1 MTTHVP
7 RPVLVGLD
15 GSNHATGALD
25 WAIAEAKSRSLPLH
39 LVHALETGVTVW
51 SPMMVV
57 PTDLGNQR
65 WIVEAALEHVAK
77 VAPEVSV
84 TSAITSGPASVALE
98 DASADADTIVVG
110 ARGRGVVG
118 SILLGST
125 SLHVVGHARC
135 PVVVVRDEADEADD
149 AERRQPRRVTVGFDG
164 SHLSDDA
171 LAFAFAAASHRHL
184 PLDIVIAW
192 DTRELA
198 TYQLAPSI
206 AEEVRAAA
214 THHRQELATT
224 AAAPWAEKY
233 PDVESTVHVVTD
245 EPAQALVDRS
255 VDSALVVVGSRGLG
269 SVRGALMGSVSA
281 DVLRHAHSP
290 VAVIRPNGS

>member
-1 MTTHVP
+1 MTTLAP

-15 GSNHATGALD
+15 GSHHSSEALD
-25 WAIAEAKSRSLPLH
+25 WAIAEATSRSLPLH

-57 PTDLGNQR
+57 QTDLDNQR
-65 WIVEAALEHVAK
+65 WILQGALEHVRK
-77 VAPEVSV
+77 VAPEISV
-84 TSAITSGPASVALE
+84 TSALTSGPAAVALE
-98 DASADADTIVVG
+98 HASAEADTLVVG
-110 ARGRGVVG
+110 ARGRGIVG

-135 PVVVVRDEADEADD
+135 PVVVVREHADEA
-149 AERRQPRRVTVGFDG
+149 ERRPARRVVVGFDG

-171 LAFAFAAASHRHL
+171 LAYAFAAASHRHL

-192 DTRELA
+192 DTQELA
-198 TYQLAPSI
+198 TYQLAPMI

-214 THHRQELATT
+214 HHHRHELATL
-224 AAAPWAEKY
+224 AAAPWAEKH

-245 EPAQALVDRS
+245 IPAQALVDRS
-255 VDSALVVVGSRGLG
+255 TDAALVVVGSRGLG

-290 VAVIRPNGS
+290 VAVIRPTVS

>member
-1 MTTHVP
+1 MSTLAP
-7 RPVLVGLD
+7 RPILVGLD
-15 GSNHATGALD
+15 GSNHGSRAVD
-25 WAIAEAKSRSLPLH
+25 WAIAEATSRKLPLH

-57 PTDLGNQR
+57 PTDLGDQR
-65 WIVEAALEHVAK
+65 WILESALQQIRK
-77 VAPEVSV
+77 IAPELSV

-98 DASADADTIVVG
+98 DASAEADTLVVG

-125 SLHVVGHARC
+125 SLHVVNHAHS
-135 PVVVVRDEADEADD
+135 PVVVVREESSD
-149 AERRQPRRVTVGFDG
+149 AEARTAERVVIGFDG

-192 DTRELA
+192 DTEELA
-198 TYQLAPSI
+198 TYQLAPAI

-214 THHRQELATT
+214 NHHRHELAAA

-233 PDVESTVHVVTD
+233 PDVETRIHVVTD
-245 EPAQALVDRS
+245 VPAKALVDRS
-255 VDSALVVVGSRGLG
+255 ADVALVVVGSRGLG

-281 DVLRHAHSP
+281 DVLRHAHCP
-290 VAVIRPNGS
+290 VAVIRPTVS

>member
-7 RPVLVGLD
+7 RPILVGLD
-15 GSNHATGALD
+15 GSNHASRALD
-25 WAIAEAKSRSLPLH
+25 WAIAEAKSRSLPLR
-39 LVHALETGVTVW
+39 LVHALETGITVW

-57 PTDLGNQR
+57 PAELGDER
-65 WIVEAALEHVAK
+65 WLVEAALEHVAK

-84 TSAITSGPASVALE
+84 TSAITTGPATVALE
-98 DASADADTIVVG
+98 DASAEADTIVVG

-135 PVVVVRDEADEADD
+135 PVVVVREKTDD
-149 AERRQPRRVTVGFDG
+149 AERPQPRRVTVGFDG

-206 AEEVRAAA
+206 AEEVRASA
-214 THHRQELATT
+214 THHRRELATT

-245 EPAQALVDRS
+245 EPARALVDRS

-281 DVLRHAHSP
+281 EVLRHAHSP

>member
-1 MTTHVP
+1 MTTHTP
-7 RPVLVGLD
+7 QPVLVGID
-15 GSNHATGALD
+15 GSNHSFEALD
-25 WAIAEAKSRSLPLH
+25 WAIAEATSRSLPLH
-39 LVHALETGVTVW
+39 LIHALETGVTVW
-51 SPMMVV
+51 SPLMVV
-57 PTDLGNQR
+57 PTDLGDQR
-65 WIVEAALEHVAK
+65 WILESALDHVRKAAPDLL
-77 VAPEVSV
+77 V

-98 DASADADTIVVG
+98 HASAEADTLVVG

-118 SILLGST
+118 SIMLGST
-125 SLHVVGHARC
+125 SLHVVNHARC
-135 PVVVVRDEADEADD
+135 PVVVVREESGDTETRPAG
-149 AERRQPRRVTVGFDG
+149 RVVVGFDG

-192 DTRELA
+192 DTEQLA

-206 AEEVRAAA
+206 AEEVREAANHHRHELAAA
-214 THHRQELATT
+214 

-233 PDVESTVHVVTD
+233 PDVETAIHVTTD
-245 EPAQALVDRS
+245 VPVQALVDRS
-255 VDSALVVVGSRGLG
+255 ADAALVVVGSRGLG

-290 VAVIRPNGS
+290 VAVIRPTAS

>member
-1 MTTHVP
+1 MTTHAP
-7 RPVLVGLD
+7 RPILVGLD
-15 GSNHATGALD
+15 GSNHGAGALD
-25 WAIAEAKSRSLPLH
+25 WAIAEAASRKLPLH

-57 PTDLGNQR
+57 PTDLGDQR
-65 WIVEAALEHVAK
+65 WILEAALQRVSK
-77 VAPEVSV
+77 SAPELSV

-98 DASADADTIVVG
+98 DASAEADTLVVG

-125 SLHVVGHARC
+125 SLHVVNHARC
-135 PVVVVRDEADEADD
+135 PVVVVREEPSD
-149 AERRQPRRVTVGFDG
+149 AETRPARRVVVGFDG

-171 LAFAFAAASHRHL
+171 LEYAFAAASHRHL

-192 DTRELA
+192 DLEELA

-214 THHRQELATT
+214 NHHRQELAAA
-224 AAAPWAEKY
+224 AAAPWSEKY
-233 PDVESTVHVVTD
+233 PDVDTTIHVVTD
-245 EPAQALVDRS
+245 VPAPALVDRS
-255 VDSALVVVGSRGLG
+255 TDAALVVVGSRGLG

-281 DVLRHAHSP
+281 DVLRHAHCP
-290 VAVIRPNGS
+290 VAVIRPTVS